1 MATCDTIVSGVVSI
15 TATSG
20 VVSITAPDSTL
31 FSVYKAS
38 DILLDEEGNPI
49 LDELSCSI
57 QEE

>member
-1 MATCDTIVSGVVSI
+1 MATSDTIVSGVVTI

-20 VVSITAPDSTL
+20 VVSIVAPDSTL
-31 FSVYKAS
+31 FAVYKAS